1 MAGELIAVID
11 DDPIF
16 LTFMGELLADEQYRP
31 VLWSSTD
38 AAMDML
44 RQEQPAVI
52 VLDSWIER
60 RESGWMLLQQIRRDP
75 ATAHIPI
82 ILCSADTQALQPV
95 PSPDTT
101 CSYVP
106 LQKPF
111 DIDDLFIA
119 IRVAFAL
126 NEGKDGTSRPACGTN
141 LG

>member
-11 DDPIF
+11 DDPVF
-16 LTFMGELLADEQYRP
+16 LTFMGELLADEDYRP

-75 ATAHIPI
+75 ATTHIPI
-82 ILCSADTQALQPV
+82 VLCSADTQALQPP
-95 PSPDTT
+95 PSIDTT

-111 DIDDLFIA
+111 DIDDLFVA
-119 IRVAFAL
+119 IRIAFAL
-126 NEGKDGTSRPACGTN
+126 NERRIRTSWPADRT
-141 LG
+141 